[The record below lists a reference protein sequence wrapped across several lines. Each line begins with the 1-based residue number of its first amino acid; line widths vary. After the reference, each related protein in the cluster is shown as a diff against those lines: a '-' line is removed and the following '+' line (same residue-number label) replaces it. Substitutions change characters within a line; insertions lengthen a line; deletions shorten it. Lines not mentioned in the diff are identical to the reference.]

1 MRPLTVLAST
11 ASLCAVVLGA
21 GSAAN
26 VPTAAARLAPAP
38 AHVVRTHLDD
48 APAGVDVRA
57 HVATATLTARSGVAA
72 HRAVYRAAAR
82 RLAPRGARLASGT
95 ADRGAVV
102 SVLSVPGGAA
112 TLDGLA
118 EHVSPSCTGTTDG
131 DRVQVL
137 YVREA
142 STPSRYADLLP
153 SLRSFVADVDDT
165 FAVSSRTSGRRVRW
179 VQDGACVPVLPELV
193 VADGTLTANPGLD
206 GLVPALRAA
215 GHGRADRKYLAFAD
229 ASTLCGI
236 GQMVQDSDP
245 TSANANNGA
254 VAQYARVDT
263 ACWSV
268 RAGGHSTPAHELT
281 HMLGG
286 VQPGAPHATVNG
298 HCTDEADALCYDD
311 GSGAAVVNRCTAAG
325 DEGRLDCGHDDYFD
339 DAPVSSG
346 YLAGAWNTARSAFL
360 DAVPALGTAPTTASS
375 TTTTTTTT
383 SPPPTTVTPAAP
395 APAPTVV
402 AIAAPSTA
410 YVGASARISASVSS
424 ATGPVATGVQLQ
436 GWTSTTGWRV
446 LATAATS
453 STGKAVLV
461 VTRTTPTA
469 LTLRVVVPATAA
481 VARGLSATRV
491 TRFVKR
497 PTAALASVRAGR
509 PDVLAAT
516 VRTNA
521 LLGVAGQ
528 YVSLQVRYAGT
539 SAWRTVTRRMTDR
552 LGRTTFTVQPRRKA
566 AYRWV
571 YPGAWNLAP
580 STSAAVTVSY

>member
-1 MRPLTVLAST
+1 MRPLTVLAGT
-11 ASLCAVVLGA
+11 ASLCAVVLAA
-21 GSAAN
+21 GTGG
-26 VPTAAARLAPAP
+26 VLTTAAARPTPSP

-48 APAGVDVRA
+48 PPAGVDVRA
-57 HVATATLTARSGVAA
+57 HVSTAALVARSGVTPR
-72 HRAVYRAAAR
+72 RAVHRTAA
-82 RLAPRGARLASGT
+82 PHGARLASGT
-95 ADRGAVV
+95 GTVV
-102 SVLSVPGGAA
+102 SVLAVPAGTAA
-112 TLDGLA
+112 LGGLA
-118 EHVSPSCTGTTDG
+118 EHVSPSCAGTTDG

-165 FAVSSRTSGRRVRW
+165 FAVSSPASGRRVRW
-179 VQDGACVPVLPELV
+179 VQDAACVPVLPELV
-193 VADGTLTANPGLD
+193 VADGALTGNPGL
-206 GLVPALRAA
+206 GALVPALRAA
-215 GHGRADRKYLAFAD
+215 GYDRSDRKYLAFAD

-263 ACWSV
+263 ACWAV
-268 RAGGHSTPAHELT
+268 RGGGHSTPAHELT
-281 HMLGG
+281 HMLGA

-298 HCTDEADALCYDD
+298 HCTDEDDALCYDD
-311 GSGAAVVNRCTAAG
+311 GSGAALVTRCAAAG

-339 DAPVSSG
+339 DAPTSSG

-360 DAVPALGTAPTTASS
+360 DVVPALGAAPTTTSS
-375 TTTTTTTT
+375 VAATTPATTT

-395 APAPTVV
+395 APAPVVV
-402 AIAAPSTA
+402 AIAAPATA
-410 YVGASARISASVSS
+410 YVGASARVSTSVSAS
-424 ATGPVATGVQLQ
+424 TGPVATAVQLQ
-436 GWTSTTGWRV
+436 AWTLVTGWRV
-446 LATAATS
+446 LATTTTS
-453 STGKAVLV
+453 STGKAAFV
-461 VTRTTPTA
+461 VRRTAPTA
-469 LTLRVVVPATAA
+469 LTLRAVVPATAA
-481 VARGLSATRV
+481 VARGLSASRV

-497 PTAALASVRAGR
+497 PTATLASARAGR

-539 SAWRTVTRRMTDR
+539 STWRSLTRRMTDR
-552 LGRTTFTVQPRRKA
+552 LGRATFSVQPRRKA

-580 STSAAVTVSY
+580 STSATVSVSF